1 MKALIFAEG
10 NGFGH
15 ASRDS
20 IISEKF
26 NIPIMSFG
34 NGAEFCKM
42 NDINLIEIPAPYTI
56 KTIDSKVKIITNP
69 GELLKLSNP
78 KAIRS
83 IREHFANY
91 DYVIVDG
98 SPLGLAISM
107 AMNKRALYI
116 SNDTSSLVGI
126 NGIVSKAVAASLNR
140 QILSYPEK
148 IIVPDFSP
156 PLTVTSKNL
165 NQNLPMVFSGPL
177 VKKRKQIS
185 HKKKILVA
193 GRLEE
198 ELRPFLGDH
207 ALYGNT
213 VEHPGHYY
221 GDCEVVICH
230 GGHTT
235 IMEALSFGKPVI
247 VIEHSKHAERYNNA
261 LALEEKN
268 IGIALEKSLLSK
280 ESISSAIEYAKTL
293 DKKRLSLYKKL
304 SKPNLEVF
312 AL

>member
-26 NIPIMSFG
+26 NFPIMTFG
-34 NGAEFCKM
+34 NGAQFCKM
-42 NDINLIEIPAPYTI
+42 NDIDLIEIPAPYTI
-56 KTIDSKVKIITNP
+56 KKVKNRVKIVTNP
-69 GELLKLSNP
+69 GEILKLANP
-78 KAIRS
+78 KTIQS
-83 IREHFANY
+83 IKEHFADY
-91 DYVIVDG
+91 DYIIVDG

-107 AMNKRALYI
+107 AMKKKAIYI
-116 SNDTSSLVGI
+116 TNDTSSLVGI
-126 NGIVSKAVAASLNR
+126 NGKVSKKVAASLYN

-148 IIVPDFSP
+148 IVIPDFSP

-165 NQNLPMVFSGPL
+165 NPNLPMVFSGPL

-185 HKKKILVA
+185 HKKKIIVA

-198 ELRPFLGDH
+198 ELRPFLGDD

-213 VEHPGHYY
+213 VEHLSSYY
-221 GDCEVVICH
+221 RDCEVVICH

-247 VIEHSKHAERYNNA
+247 VIENSKHTERYNNA
-261 LALEEKN
+261 LVLEEKN
-268 IGIALEKSLLSK
+268 VGIVLEKYILTRESLH
-280 ESISSAIEYAKTL
+280 SAIEYAKTL
-293 DKKRLSLYKKL
+293 DHSRLSLYKKQ
-304 SKPNLEVF
+304 SKPNLDVF
-312 AL
+312 SL